1 MIENLKSA
9 NRVFKKSLYL
19 VSTPIGNLNDI
30 SLRAIETLKRS
41 DYILCEDTRIS
52 QNLFRRY
59 NIQAKLISNH
69 KFKNSKSHRYSAIGV
84 GPVIM

>member
-41 DYILCEDTRIS
+41 DYILS
-52 QNLFRRY
+52 
-59 NIQAKLISNH
+59 LIH
-69 KFKNSKSHRYSAIGV
+69 I
-84 GPVIM
+84 

>member
-30 SLRAIETLKRS
+30 SPVSYTHLTLPTKR
-41 DYILCEDTRIS
+41 I
-52 QNLFRRY
+52 
-59 NIQAKLISNH
+59 
-69 KFKNSKSHRYSAIGV
+69 V
-84 GPVIM
+84 

>member
-30 SLRAIETLKRS
+30 SLRAVSYTHLRAHET
-41 DYILCEDTRIS
+41 
-52 QNLFRRY
+52 
-59 NIQAKLISNH
+59 
-69 KFKNSKSHRYSAIGV
+69 
-84 GPVIM
+84 

>member
-30 SLRAIETLKRS
+30 SLRAIKTLKGQIIFCVK
-41 DYILCEDTRIS
+41 ILESLKI
-52 QNLFRRY
+52 Y
-59 NIQAKLISNH
+59 
-69 KFKNSKSHRYSAIGV
+69 
-84 GPVIM
+84 

>member
-30 SLRAIETLKRS
+30 SLRAIETLKKS
-41 DYILCEDTRIS
+41 DYILCERFGCYAG
-52 QNLFRRY
+52 Q
-59 NIQAKLISNH
+59 
-69 KFKNSKSHRYSAIGV
+69 KNRSAGAHE
-84 GPVIM
+84 GRSWSTAAAAGSFT

>member
-30 SLRAIETLKRS
+30 SLRALR
-41 DYILCEDTRIS
+41 
-52 QNLFRRY
+52 
-59 NIQAKLISNH
+59 LISF
-69 KFKNSKSHRYSAIGV
+69 KFPIGV
-84 GPVIM
+84 ETKYRLFLNTLLADFKFSIIFIIKIL